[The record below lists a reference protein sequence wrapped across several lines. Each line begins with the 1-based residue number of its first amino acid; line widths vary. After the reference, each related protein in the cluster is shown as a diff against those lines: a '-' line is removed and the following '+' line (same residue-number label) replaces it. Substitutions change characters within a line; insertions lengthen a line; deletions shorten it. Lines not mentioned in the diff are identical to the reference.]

1 MKSTHDIA
9 RELESIVSK
18 MLDYDFSNSGTF
30 FDADIIE
37 SNTFYA
43 VMDFIIF
50 LKGKKDGQDFI
61 NDIRKQ
67 CRNKR
72 MNEIRNYELI
82 FEEFKERINL

>member
-9 RELESIVSK
+9 CELESIVSK

-30 FDADIIE
+30 FDANIIE

-50 LKGKKDGQDFI
+50 LKEKKDGADFI
-61 NDIRKQ
+61 NDIREH
-67 CRNKR
+67 CGNKR
-72 MNEIRNYELI
+72 MNEIEDYEFI